1 MIYLWCL
8 GLTVWL
14 SCTAWMLVSAWHKI
28 YAIEGEIAE
37 LRMQVQVLRSR
48 INYGKDVM
56 PNMTGVT
63 RTK

>member
-14 SCTAWMLVSAWHKI
+14 SCTAWMLVSAWNKI

-37 LRMQVQVLRSR
+37 LKIQVRILRSR
-48 INYGKDVM
+48 EYGLKK
-56 PNMTGVT
+56 
-63 RTK
+63 TK

>member
-37 LRMQVQVLRSR
+37 LKMQVRVLRSR
-48 INYGKDVM
+48 EYGSRK
-56 PNMTGVT
+56 
-63 RTK
+63 K